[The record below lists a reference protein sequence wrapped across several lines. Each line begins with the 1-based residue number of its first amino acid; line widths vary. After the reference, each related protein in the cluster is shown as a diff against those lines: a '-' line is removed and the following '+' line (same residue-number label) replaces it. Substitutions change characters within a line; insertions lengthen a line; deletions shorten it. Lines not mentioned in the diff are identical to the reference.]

1 MHAKRTY
8 YDTNIASVVIQRV
21 PVWYG
26 VCGFSILLPLRLC
39 FASLLH
45 ILLLHTSNDPT
56 RPPPVCRE
64 LRSKPNQVK
73 YLRNGFFFFPF
84 TFLTWRFFVKYTCVS
99 YMCFRHREYEGRR
112 RGRGRRKLNP
122 STLRCGFVVEFSI
135 RLT

>member
-1 MHAKRTY
+1 MHAKGTY

-21 PVWYG
+21 PVWYR
-26 VCGFSILLPLRLC
+26 VCGFLFYYPFVSVLPLSFKFSYFTSLTTLPARRQ
-39 FASLLH
+39 FAGS
-45 ILLLHTSNDPT
+45 SA
-56 RPPPVCRE
+56 
-64 LRSKPNQVK
+64 PNQTK
-73 YLRNGFFFFPF
+73 PSTFATAFFFSF
-84 TFLTWRFFVKYTCVS
+84 TFLTWRFFVKYTWVS